1 MPTLRQVV
9 DLHQRQYEFRHSDAL
24 YRGYVGGRGS
34 GKTFVGAYDLIR
46 RAKPGRL
53 YGVYA
58 PSYPMMRDATQ
69 RTFLAQARRLL
80 FLRDMRKAD
89 GIAVLGNGAEVLF
102 RSLDDP
108 ERARGP
114 NLSGAWI
121 DEASIVP
128 QTAFDIIIASLR
140 EGGEQGWLSATFTPK
155 GKQHWTFETFGMGKA
170 DTALFRSKTHENP
183 FLPGDFAR
191 TLSQQYTSQL
201 AAQELSGEFID
212 LEGALAQRAWFPIVD
227 ALPVNVQR
235 VRAWDFA
242 ASERTVKADDPD
254 YLAGVKLALHEGT
267 YYVEHVVRQRCG
279 PGDVEKTVRQT
290 AELDGRDIPIVM
302 EQEPGSSGKLFTRSM
317 IRALAGWSVEAR
329 PATGDKVTRAMP
341 FLAQAQAGNVRL
353 LRGPWNSAYLDEITA
368 FPIGGHDDQ
377 VDATSGAFAKLT
389 GRRDY
394 KAPGTAQY

>member
-9 DLHQRQYEFRHSDAL
+9 DLHAVQYAFRHSTAL

-34 GKTFVGAYDLIR
+34 GKTFVGAYDLLR

-69 RTFLAQARRLL
+69 RTFLAQARRLS
-80 FLRDMRKAD
+80 FLRELRKAD

-128 QTAFDIIIASLR
+128 QSAFDIIIASLR

-155 GKQHWTFETFGMGKA
+155 GKQHWTFETFGLGKP

-183 FLPGDFAR
+183 FLPPEFAH
-191 TLSQQYTSQL
+191 TLAQQYTSQL

-227 ALPVNVQR
+227 GLPYNAQR

-242 ASERTVKADDPD
+242 ATERSVKTGDPD
-254 YLAGVKLALHEGT
+254 YLAGVKIAHFDGT
-267 YYVEHVVRQRCG
+267 FYIEHVVRTRVG
-279 PGDVEKTVRQT
+279 PGDVELTVRQT
-290 AELDGRDIPIVM
+290 AELDGRAIPIVM
-302 EQEPGSSGKLFTRSM
+302 EQEPGSSGKLFTRGM
-317 IRALAGWSVEAR
+317 IRTLAGWPVEAK

-341 FLAQAQAGNVRL
+341 FLAQAQAGNVRIV
-353 LRGPWNSAYLDEITA
+353 RGPWNSAYLDELTA

-377 VDATSGAFAKLT
+377 MDATSAAFARLT
-389 GRRDY
+389 AGGQRARVREY
-394 KAPGTAQY
+394 

>member
-1 MPTLRQVV
+1 MPTRQQVI
-9 DLHQRQYEFRHSDAL
+9 DLHLRQYEFRHSSAL

-34 GKTFVGAYDLIR
+34 GKTFVGAYDLLR

-69 RTFLAQARRLL
+69 RTFLVQARRLA
-80 FLRDMRKAD
+80 FLRDFRKAD

-155 GKQHWTFETFGMGKA
+155 GKQHWTFETFGLGKP
-170 DTALFRSKTHENP
+170 DTALFRSATAENP
-183 FLPGDFAR
+183 FLPGDFAH
-191 TLSQQYTSQL
+191 TLAQQYTSQL
-201 AAQELSGEFID
+201 AAQELAGEFID

-227 ALPVNVQR
+227 GLPYNAQR

-242 ASERTVKADDPD
+242 ASTKTVKANDPD
-254 YLAGVKLALHEGT
+254 YLAGVKVAHFDGT
-267 YYVEHVVRQRCG
+267 FYIEHVVRARVG
-279 PGDVEKTVRQT
+279 PGDVELTVKQT
-290 AELDGRDIPIVM
+290 AELDGRGTPIVV

-317 IRALAGWSVEAR
+317 IRALAGWPVEAK
-329 PATGDKVTRAMP
+329 PVMKDKVTRAMP
-341 FLAQAQAGNVRL
+341 FLAQAQAGNVRIV
-353 LRGPWNSAYLDEITA
+353 RGPWNSAYLDELTA

-377 VDATSGAFAKLT
+377 MDATSAAFA
-389 GRRDY
+389 RI
-394 KAPGTAQY
+394 TAGGQRARVREY